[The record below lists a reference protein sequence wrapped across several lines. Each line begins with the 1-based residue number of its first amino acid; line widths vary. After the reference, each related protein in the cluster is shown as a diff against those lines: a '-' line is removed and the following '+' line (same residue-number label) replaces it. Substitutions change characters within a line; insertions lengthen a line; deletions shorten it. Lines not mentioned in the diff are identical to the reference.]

1 MSDGFL
7 DLFEPVNAPDFSNA
21 EGVARIAD
29 RIEAHRFDSRPML
42 EGSRVALFGVN
53 DGRRSGDN
61 EGCVG
66 APDAI
71 RHWLYQLVPPSGWQP
86 TVDLGDIRAG
96 VTEDDTYSAV
106 QSVIAELVEMGIVPV
121 VLGGGHDLTI
131 PMYRALESV
140 GRPMNLVTVDPR
152 LDFGG
157 DPSLV
162 SSRNHMNSV
171 VMHEPNYLFDY
182 ANIGHQ
188 GYLTDP
194 DTLELLER
202 LQFEAI
208 RLGTLLNNIQHIEPI
223 VRNADLVT
231 LDVAAIRASDHPA
244 SSHASPNGMTAEQ
257 FCQLARYIGM
267 SDRLMATGIF
277 EHNPDLDDRGRG
289 GHLVA
294 QGVWHLLDGIFNQKG
309 DHPKCSVEDYLKYV
323 VDLPGESHEIAFFK
337 SPKSDRW
344 WMDVPMPSQPE
355 NSDSQ
360 QSSLLVPCTH
370 DEYVDAS
377 QGNLPDRWWR
387 TYQKLA

>member
-1 MSDGFL
+1 MLDGFL

-42 EGSRVALFGVN
+42 EGARVALFGVN

-61 EGCVG
+61 EGCAG

-71 RHWLYQLVPPSGWQP
+71 RHWLYQLVPPAAWQP

-96 VTEDDTYSAV
+96 ATEDDTYAAV
-106 QSVIAELVEMGIVPV
+106 QSVVAELVQMGIVPI

-131 PMYRALESV
+131 PMYRALDSV

-162 SSRNHMNSV
+162 SARNHMNSV

-182 ANIGHQ
+182 TNVGHQ

-208 RLGTLLNNIQHIEPI
+208 RLGTLLQNIQHIEPI

-244 SSHASPNGMTAEQ
+244 STHMGPNGMTAEH
-257 FCQLARYIGM
+257 FCQLSRYIGM
-267 SDRLMATGIF
+267 SDRLLATGFF

-289 GHLVA
+289 AHLVA
-294 QGVWHLLDGIFNQKG
+294 QGVWHVMDGIFNQKG
-309 DHPKCSVEDYLKYV
+309 DHPKCTTEDYLKYV
-323 VDLPGESHEIAFFK
+323 VDLPKESHEIAFYK

-344 WMDVPMPSQPE
+344 WMDVPVPNQDKSNLLP
-355 NSDSQ
+355 
-360 QSSLLVPCTH
+360 SLLVPCTYE
-370 DEYVDAS
+370 EYVEAS
-377 QGNLPDRWWR
+377 EGSLPDRWWR

>member
-1 MSDGFL
+1 MLDGFL

-29 RIEAHRFDSRPML
+29 RIEAHRFDARPML
-42 EGSRVALFGVN
+42 EGARVALFGVN

-61 EGCVG
+61 EGCAG

-71 RHWLYQLVPPSGWQP
+71 RHWLYQLVPPQPWQP

-96 VTEDDTYSAV
+96 ATEDDTYAAV
-106 QSVIAELVEMGIVPV
+106 QSVVAELVQMGIVPI
-121 VLGGGHDLTI
+121 VLGGGHDLTV

-140 GRPMNLVTVDPR
+140 GRPMNVVTVDPR

-171 VMHEPNYLFDY
+171 VMHEPNFLFDY
-182 ANIGHQ
+182 ANVGHQ

-208 RLGTLLNNIQHIEPI
+208 RLGGLLQNMRHVEPI

-231 LDVAAIRASDHPA
+231 VDMASVRASDHPA
-244 SSHASPNGMTAEQ
+244 STHASPNGMTAEHL
-257 FCQLARYIGM
+257 CQLSRYVGM
-267 SDRLMATGIF
+267 SDRLLATGFF

-289 GHLVA
+289 AHLVA
-294 QGVWHLLDGIFNQKG
+294 QGVWHVLDGVFNQKG
-309 DHPKCSVEDYLKYV
+309 DHPKCSTDDYLRYV
-323 VDLPGESHEIAFFK
+323 VDLPGEQHEIAFYK

-344 WMDVPMPSQPE
+344 WMDVPMP
-355 NSDSQ
+355 NSDKSNLLP
-360 QSSLLVPCTH
+360 SLLVPCSYE
-370 DEYVDAS
+370 EYVEAS
-377 QGNLPDRWWR
+377 EGSLPDRWWR

>member
-1 MSDGFL
+1 MLDGFL

-42 EGSRVALFGVN
+42 EGARVALFGVN

-61 EGCVG
+61 EGCAG

-71 RHWLYQLVPPSGWQP
+71 RHWLYQLVPPAAWQP

-96 VTEDDTYSAV
+96 ATEDDTYAAV
-106 QSVIAELVEMGIVPV
+106 QSVVAELVQMGIVPI

-131 PMYRALESV
+131 PMYRALDSV

-157 DPSLV
+157 DPSVV
-162 SSRNHMNSV
+162 SARNHMNSV

-182 ANIGHQ
+182 TNVGHQ

-208 RLGTLLNNIQHIEPI
+208 RLGTLLQNIQHIEPI

-244 SSHASPNGMTAEQ
+244 STHVGPNGMTAEH
-257 FCQLARYIGM
+257 FCQLSRYIGM
-267 SDRLMATGIF
+267 SDRLLATGFF

-289 GHLVA
+289 AHLVA
-294 QGVWHLLDGIFNQKG
+294 QGVWHVMDGIFNQKG
-309 DHPKCSVEDYLKYV
+309 DHPKCTTEDYLKYV
-323 VDLPGESHEIAFFK
+323 VDLPKESHEIAFYK

-344 WMDVPMPSQPE
+344 WMDVPVPNQDKSNLSP
-355 NSDSQ
+355 
-360 QSSLLVPCTH
+360 SLLVPCTY
-370 DEYVDAS
+370 DEYVEAS
-377 QGNLPDRWWR
+377 EGSLPDRWWR